1 MKRQKTADSIENE
14 DIVLW
19 KCPILYKV
27 RGYMEEIEEWEN
39 ILVPTASAGRGKR
52 RSYRGHAYKVGR
64 FLGWYYGKQAK
75 GDRCRVSDR
84 KRHETLQLY
93 V

>member
-27 RGYMEEIEEWEN
+27 RGIWRKIEEWEN
-39 ILVPTASAGRGKR
+39 IFGTDGFRGEANVDLTVE
-52 RSYRGHAYKVGR
+52 HAYKVGR

-75 GDRCRVSDR
+75 GDHCRVVIGKDTRRSS
-84 KRHETLQLY
+84 Y
-93 V
+93 MF